1 MTSFLDLLRDSVGG
15 QLHMYVFCTSCKKK
29 TYREYLGYT
38 MYSCYS
44 PRNFHTC
51 ARSSTATRRHGLHD
65 ILTCVLLD
73 ISRTHSLVAS
83 GSHTPFLRRPR
94 ASCGAS
100 TRSHNTPLRAD
111 LLEEHADAYAAQ
123 SSPSSKKAQG
133 GKFHQLSGDFHHN
146 LVILVAGG
154 IYRSR
159 RRKYDVRR
167 EHFVFASGRSRC
179 HRHQRPCSLLTRS

>member
-1 MTSFLDLLRDSVGG
+1 MSAASFT
-15 QLHMYVFCTSCKKK
+15 CTCSAH
-29 TYREYLGYT
+29 R
-38 MYSCYS
+38 
-44 PRNFHTC
+44 
-51 ARSSTATRRHGLHD
+51 ARRRHIASTLDTPCIPVTRPETSTPARGRLQRRGD
-65 ILTCVLLD
+65 TASTTSSPAAAQAATCVRLD

-123 SSPSSKKAQG
+123 SSPSSKQAQG